1 MPDNDEKIYFNGID
15 GVTGQYLLEP
25 MGVAAAAKLA
35 QNKDLDAFVVEWLK
49 NMWRTLSQ
57 PHLGL
62 PFFVDPADVGQ
73 AGWAVV
79 FHHEEDDAVKQA
91 LQPLIDHRAKQVTDS
106 NKLKVLEYFTGEDWS
121 SWLARHGIG
130 AGNID
135 PKKVPFYILLVGS
148 PARIPFTLGHLLD
161 VEYAVGRLHFDT
173 AQEYEAYA
181 QSVID
186 YETRPAV
193 PHTNEAVFW
202 ATRHSFDAATRLS
215 ADFLAKPLLHPAP
228 DSGFQPITD
237 YGQFKPRELW
247 GAQATKSALA
257 AAFHPAA
264 GEKPPA
270 FLFTASH
277 GMGWPVD
284 HPKQLTTQGALLC
297 QDWPGFGGIADQHYF
312 AAADLTDD
320 ARVHGMI
327 AFHFAC
333 YGAGTPTHDRFVHKP
348 GQPPPTVASEPFI
361 SALPK
366 RLLTHP
372 KGGALAVIGHV
383 ERAWGYS
390 IVTNNAGPQLIPF
403 QNSIGRL
410 LRGEPI
416 GLAMKDFN
424 ERYAALSTNLSDLQE
439 KMGFGLQVP
448 DAVLASTWIE
458 RNDAEGYVVL
468 GDPAVRLRVKDM
480 IQGAT

>member
-1 MPDNDEKIYFNGID
+1 MPDNANDEKIHFNGIN

-25 MGVAAAAKLA
+25 MEVSAAATLAK
-35 QNKDLDAFVVEWLK
+35 NKDLDAFVVEWLK

-73 AGWAVV
+73 AGWCVV
-79 FHHEEDDAVKQA
+79 FHNEEDEAVKKA
-91 LQPLIDHRAKQVTDS
+91 LQPLIDHRTKQVTDT
-106 NKLKVLEYFTGEDWS
+106 NKLKILEYHSGEDWS
-121 SWLARHGIG
+121 GWLARHGIG

-148 PARIPFTLGHLLD
+148 PELIPFSFGHLLD
-161 VEYAVGRLHFDT
+161 VEYAVGRLHFET
-173 AQEYEAYA
+173 AAEYEAYA
-181 QSVID
+181 KSLID
-186 YETRPAV
+186 YETSASV
-193 PHTNEAVFW
+193 PNSKEAVFF
-202 ATRHSFDAATRLS
+202 APRHPFDAATRLS
-215 ADFLAKPLLHPAP
+215 ADFLVKPLLHPDP
-228 DSGFQPITD
+228 NSGFQPITD
-237 YGQFKPRELW
+237 YGQFTSRELW
-247 GAQATKSALA
+247 GAPATKSALA
-257 AAFHPAA
+257 EAFHPAA
-264 GEKPPA
+264 DKKPPA

-277 GMGWPVD
+277 GMGWPAD
-284 HPKQLTTQGALLC
+284 HPEQLKSQGALLC
-297 QDWPGFGGIADQHYF
+297 QDWPGMGKISAQHYF
-312 AAADLTDD
+312 AASDLTAD

-333 YGAGTPTHDRFVHKP
+333 YGAGTPARDRFIHQP
-348 GQPPPTVASEPFI
+348 GQPPPIIAPKPFI

-366 RLLTHP
+366 KLLTHP

-424 ERYAALSTNLSDLQE
+424 ERYAALSTNLSDLHE
-439 KMGFGLQVP
+439 KIGFGLQVS
-448 DAVLASTWIE
+448 DSVLASTWIE

-468 GDPAVRLRVKDM
+468 GDPAVRLRVQDM
-480 IQGAT
+480 A